1 MLRIGSVHPHS
12 TDFYKAYFSSMK
24 TILIIGAS
32 RGIGLETVRQAL
44 DQGYRV
50 RASARSASQIPITH
64 AELTKVNGDALKAE
78 DVAAALRGTDAVIQ
92 TLGAK
97 ASLAMVTSHTRLFSD
112 ATRILINSMK
122 SGGVKRLIS
131 VTGFGAGDSREHM
144 SLLQRVPFELLLG
157 RVYAD
162 KAVQEMMIR
171 RSALSWVIA
180 RPGILTNGPRTGR
193 YKILDKSADWRNGRI
208 SRADVADF
216 LVKQIEDDAYLGKTP
231 ALIE

>member
-1 MLRIGSVHPHS
+1 
-12 TDFYKAYFSSMK
+12 MK

-44 DQGYRV
+44 DQGYEV
-50 RASARSASQIPITH
+50 RAFARSASEIPITH
-64 AELTKVNGDALKAE
+64 AELRKVNGDALKAE
-78 DVAAALRGTDAVIQ
+78 DVAAAVKGADAVIQ
-92 TLGAK
+92 SLGAK
-97 ASLAMVTSHTRLFSD
+97 ASLGLVTSQTQLFSG
-112 ATRILINSMK
+112 ATRILIQAMESA
-122 SGGVKRLIS
+122 GVRRLIC

-144 SLLQRVPFELLLG
+144 SLLLRLPFELLLG

-162 KAVQEMMIR
+162 KAVQEAMIR

-193 YKILDKSADWRNGRI
+193 YKILDEPAEWRNGTI

-216 LVKQIEDDAYLGKTP
+216 LVKQIQDNAYLGKTP
-231 ALIE
+231 ALIG

>member
-1 MLRIGSVHPHS
+1 
-12 TDFYKAYFSSMK
+12 MK

-32 RGIGLETVRQAL
+32 RGIGLETVRRAL
-44 DQGYRV
+44 DQGYQV
-50 RASARSASQIPITH
+50 CAFARSASQIPITH
-64 AELTKVNGDALKAE
+64 AELTKVNGDALRAE
-78 DVAAALRGTDAVIQ
+78 EVAAAVKDADAVIQ

-97 ASLAMVTSHTRLFSD
+97 ASVAMVTSHTQLFSD
-112 ATRILINSMK
+112 ATRILIQSME
-122 SGGVKRLIS
+122 SEGVKRLIC

-144 SLLQRVPFELLLG
+144 SLLQRLPFELLLG

-193 YKILDKSADWRNGRI
+193 YKILDKPAGWRNGTI

-216 LVKQIEDDAYLGKTP
+216 LVKQVEDDAYLGKTP
-231 ALIE
+231 ALIG